1 MISKNIKTTNFTLAE
16 AVSCIALYMIKS
28 DRKLETRMFYRADDA
43 EIKVISEDP
52 FFAQFN
58 VISNQQIFSDLLASE
73 KLTEIMLK
81 EMPKSFVG
89 CDVQF
94 KEDLIN
100 AMVKIILADGIIE
113 EAEETILNFTAKVVG
128 LTGADL
134 LRITRKEN
142 ERMQAGLKKKIK
154 Y

>member
-1 MISKNIKTTNFTLAE
+1 MSSKNIKTTDFTLAE
-16 AVSCIALYMIKS
+16 AVSCIAWYMIKS
-28 DRKLETRMFYRADDA
+28 DGKADDT
-43 EIKVISEDP
+43 EIKVISKDI

-58 VISNQQIFSDLLASE
+58 VMSNQQIFSDLLASE
-73 KLTEIMLK
+73 KLTEIMSK
-81 EMPKSFVG
+81 EMPKSFAG

-100 AMVKIILADGIIE
+100 AMVKIILADGIID
-113 EAEETILNFTAKVVG
+113 EAEETTLNFAAKIVG

-142 ERMQAGLKKKIK
+142 ERMQARFKKKIK

>member
-1 MISKNIKTTNFTLAE
+1 MSSKNIKTTNFTLGE
-16 AVSCIALYMIKS
+16 AVSCIAWYMIKS
-28 DRKLETRMFYRADDA
+28 DGKADNT

-52 FFAQFN
+52 FFAEFN
-58 VISNQQIFSDLLASE
+58 VMSNQQIFSDLLASE
-73 KLTEIMLK
+73 KLTEIMSK
-81 EMPKSFVG
+81 EMPKSFAD

-100 AMVKIILADGIIE
+100 AMVKIILADGIID
-113 EAEETILNFTAKVVG
+113 EAEETTLIFAAKIVG

-142 ERMQAGLKKKIK
+142 ERMQARFKKKIT

>member
-1 MISKNIKTTNFTLAE
+1 MSSKNIKTTDFTLAE
-16 AVSCIALYMIKS
+16 AVSCIAWYMIKS
-28 DRKLETRMFYRADDA
+28 DGKADDT

-58 VISNQQIFSDLLASE
+58 VMSNQQIFSDLLASE
-73 KLTEIMLK
+73 KLTEIMSK
-81 EMPKSFVG
+81 EMPKSFAG
-89 CDVQF
+89 CDVEF
-94 KEDLIN
+94 KENLIN
-100 AMVKIILADGIIE
+100 AMVKIILADGIID
-113 EAEETILNFTAKVVG
+113 EAEEATLIFAAKIVG

-142 ERMQAGLKKKIK
+142 ERMQARFKKKIK

>member
-1 MISKNIKTTNFTLAE
+1 MISKNIKIRDFTLAE
-16 AVSCIALYMIKS
+16 AVSCIAWYMIKS
-28 DRKLETRMFYRADDA
+28 DGKADDT

-58 VISNQQIFSDLLASE
+58 VMSNQQIFSDLLASE
-73 KLTEIMLK
+73 KLTEIMSK
-81 EMPKSFVG
+81 EMPKSFAG

-100 AMVKIILADGIIE
+100 AMVKIILADGIID
-113 EAEETILNFTAKVVG
+113 EAEETTLNFAAKIVG

-142 ERMQAGLKKKIK
+142 ERMQARFKKKIK

>member
-1 MISKNIKTTNFTLAE
+1 MSSKNIKTTEFTLAE
-16 AVSCIALYMIKS
+16 AVSCIAWYMVKS
-28 DRKLETRMFYRADDA
+28 DGKADDT

-58 VISNQQIFSDLLASE
+58 VMSNQQIFSDLLASE
-73 KLTEIMLK
+73 KLTEIMSK
-81 EMPKSFVG
+81 EMPKSFAG
-89 CDVQF
+89 CDVEF
-94 KEDLIN
+94 KENLIN
-100 AMVKIILADGIIE
+100 AMVKIILADGIID
-113 EAEETILNFTAKVVG
+113 EAEEATLIFAAKIVG

-142 ERMQAGLKKKIK
+142 ERMQARFKKKIK

>member
-1 MISKNIKTTNFTLAE
+1 MSSKNIKTTNFTLAE
-16 AVSCIALYMIKS
+16 AVSCIAWYMINS
-28 DRKLETRMFYRADDA
+28 DGKADDT

-52 FFAQFN
+52 FFSQFD
-58 VISNQQIFSDLLASE
+58 VISNQQMFSDLLASE
-73 KLTEIMLK
+73 KLTEILSK
-81 EMPKSFVG
+81 EMPKSFAE

-100 AMVKIILADGIIE
+100 AMVKIILADGIID
-113 EAEETILNFTAKVVG
+113 EAEETTLIFAAKIVG

-142 ERMQAGLKKKIK
+142 EKIQARFKKKVLD
-154 Y
+154 

>member
-1 MISKNIKTTNFTLAE
+1 MSSKNIKITDFTLAE
-16 AVSCIALYMIKS
+16 AVSCIAWYMIKS
-28 DRKLETRMFYRADDA
+28 DGKADDT
-43 EIKVISEDP
+43 EIKVISKDI

-58 VISNQQIFSDLLASE
+58 VMSNQQIFSDLLASE
-73 KLTEIMLK
+73 KLTEIMSK
-81 EMPKSFVG
+81 EMPKSFAG

-100 AMVKIILADGIIE
+100 AMVKIILADGIID
-113 EAEETILNFTAKVVG
+113 EAEETTLNFAAKIVG

-142 ERMQAGLKKKIK
+142 ERMRARFKKKIK

>member
-1 MISKNIKTTNFTLAE
+1 MDFTLAE
-16 AVSCIALYMIKS
+16 AVSCIAWYMINS
-28 DRKLETRMFYRADDA
+28 DGKADDT

-58 VISNQQIFSDLLASE
+58 VMSNQQIFSYLHSSE
-73 KLTEIMLK
+73 KLTEIMSK
-81 EMPKSFVG
+81 EMPKSFAD

-100 AMVKIILADGIIE
+100 AMVKIILADGIID
-113 EAEETILNFTAKVVG
+113 EAEEATLIFAAKIIG

-142 ERMQAGLKKKIK
+142 ERIQARFKKKVLD
-154 Y
+154 

>member
-1 MISKNIKTTNFTLAE
+1 MSSKNIKTTNFTLAE
-16 AVSCIALYMIKS
+16 AVSCIAWYMIKS
-28 DRKLETRMFYRADDA
+28 DGKADDT

-73 KLTEIMLK
+73 KLTEILSK
-81 EMPKSFVG
+81 EMPKSFAD

-94 KEDLIN
+94 KENLIN
-100 AMVKIILADGIIE
+100 AMVKIILADGIIDETE
-113 EAEETILNFTAKVVG
+113 EATLIFAAKIVG

-142 ERMQAGLKKKIK
+142 ERMQARFKNKVLD
-154 Y
+154 

>member
-1 MISKNIKTTNFTLAE
+1 MSSKNIKTTEFTLAE
-16 AVSCIALYMIKS
+16 AVSCIAWYMIKS
-28 DRKLETRMFYRADDA
+28 DGKADDT
-43 EIKVISEDP
+43 EIKVISKDI

-58 VISNQQIFSDLLASE
+58 VMSNQQIFSDLLASE
-73 KLTEIMLK
+73 KLTEIMSK
-81 EMPKSFVG
+81 EIPKSFAS
-89 CDVQF
+89 CDMQF

-100 AMVKIILADGIIE
+100 AMVKIILADGIID
-113 EAEETILNFTAKVVG
+113 EAEETTLNFAAKIVG

-142 ERMQAGLKKKIK
+142 ERMQARFKKKIK

>member
-1 MISKNIKTTNFTLAE
+1 MSSKNIKITDFTIAE
-16 AVSCIALYMIKS
+16 AVSCIAWYMINS
-28 DRKLETRMFYRADDA
+28 DGKADDT

-58 VISNQQIFSDLLASE
+58 VMSNQQIFSDLLASE
-73 KLTEIMLK
+73 KLTEILSK
-81 EMPKSFVG
+81 EMPKSFAD

-94 KEDLIN
+94 KENLIN
-100 AMVKIILADGIIE
+100 AMVKIILADGIID
-113 EAEETILNFTAKVVG
+113 EAEEATLIFAAKIVG

-142 ERMQAGLKKKIK
+142 ERIQARFKKRN
-154 Y
+154 

>member
-1 MISKNIKTTNFTLAE
+1 MSSKNIKTTEFTLAE
-16 AVSCIALYMIKS
+16 AVSCIAWYMVKS
-28 DRKLETRMFYRADDA
+28 DGKADDT

-58 VISNQQIFSDLLASE
+58 VMSNQQIFSDLLASE
-73 KLTEIMLK
+73 KLTEIMSK
-81 EMPKSFVG
+81 EMPKSFAG

>member
-1 MISKNIKTTNFTLAE
+1 MSSKNIKTTDFTLAE
-16 AVSCIALYMIKS
+16 AVSCIAWYMIKS
-28 DRKLETRMFYRADDA
+28 DGKADDT

-58 VISNQQIFSDLLASE
+58 VMSNQQIFSDLLASE
-73 KLTEIMLK
+73 KLTEIMSK
-81 EMPKSFVG
+81 EMPKSFAG

-100 AMVKIILADGIIE
+100 AMVKIILADGIID
-113 EAEETILNFTAKVVG
+113 EAEETTLNFAAKIVG

-142 ERMQAGLKKKIK
+142 ERMQARFKKKIK

>member
-1 MISKNIKTTNFTLAE
+1 MSSKNIKTTNFTLAE
-16 AVSCIALYMIKS
+16 AVSCIAWYMINS
-28 DRKLETRMFYRADDA
+28 DGKADDT

-73 KLTEIMLK
+73 KLTEILSK
-81 EMPKSFVG
+81 EMPKSFAD

-94 KEDLIN
+94 KENLIN
-100 AMVKIILADGIIE
+100 AMVKIILADGIIDETE
-113 EAEETILNFTAKVVG
+113 EATLIFAAKIVG

-142 ERMQAGLKKKIK
+142 ERMQARFKKKVLD
-154 Y
+154 

>member
-1 MISKNIKTTNFTLAE
+1 MSTKNIKTTDFTLAE
-16 AVSCIALYMIKS
+16 AVSCIAWYMIKS
-28 DRKLETRMFYRADDA
+28 DGKADDT
-43 EIKVISEDP
+43 EIKVISEDQ

-58 VISNQQIFSDLLASE
+58 VMSNQQIFSDLLASE
-73 KLTEIMLK
+73 KMTDIMSKEI
-81 EMPKSFVG
+81 PKSLAG

-100 AMVKIILADGIIE
+100 AMVKIILADGIID
-113 EAEETILNFTAKVVG
+113 EAEETILNFAAKIVG

-142 ERMQAGLKKKIK
+142 ERIQASFKKKIK

>member
-1 MISKNIKTTNFTLAE
+1 
-16 AVSCIALYMIKS
+16 
-28 DRKLETRMFYRADDA
+28 MFYRADDA
-43 EIKVISEDP
+43 EIKVISDDP

-73 KLTEIMLK
+73 KLTEIMSK
-81 EMPKSFVG
+81 EMPKSFAG

-100 AMVKIILADGIIE
+100 AMVKIILADGIID
-113 EAEETILNFTAKVVG
+113 EAEETTLNFAAKIVG

-142 ERMQAGLKKKIK
+142 ERMQARFKEKVLD
-154 Y
+154 

>member
-1 MISKNIKTTNFTLAE
+1 MISKNIKIRDFTLAE
-16 AVSCIALYMIKS
+16 AVSCIAWYMIKS
-28 DRKLETRMFYRADDA
+28 DGKADDT
-43 EIKVISEDP
+43 EIKVISKDI

-58 VISNQQIFSDLLASE
+58 VMSNQQIFSDLLASE
-73 KLTEIMLK
+73 KLTEIMSK
-81 EMPKSFVG
+81 EMPKSFAG

-113 EAEETILNFTAKVVG
+113 EAEETTLNFAAKIVG

-142 ERMQAGLKKKIK
+142 ERMQARFKKKIK

>member
-1 MISKNIKTTNFTLAE
+1 MSSKNIKLTDFTLAE
-16 AVSCIALYMIKS
+16 AVSCIAWYMIKS
-28 DRKLETRMFYRADDA
+28 DGKADDT
-43 EIKVISEDP
+43 EIKVISKDI

-58 VISNQQIFSDLLASE
+58 VMSNQQIFSDLLASE
-73 KLTEIMLK
+73 KLTEIMSK
-81 EMPKSFVG
+81 EMPKSFAG

-100 AMVKIILADGIIE
+100 AMVKIILADGIID
-113 EAEETILNFTAKVVG
+113 EAEETTLNFAAKIVG

-142 ERMQAGLKKKIK
+142 ERMQARFKKKIT

>member
-1 MISKNIKTTNFTLAE
+1 MSSKNIKTTDFTLAE
-16 AVSCIALYMIKS
+16 AVSCIAWYMIKS
-28 DRKLETRMFYRADDA
+28 DGKADDT

-58 VISNQQIFSDLLASE
+58 VMSNQQIFSDLLASE

-81 EMPKSFVG
+81 EMSKSFVG

-100 AMVKIILADGIIE
+100 AMVKIILADGIID
-113 EAEETILNFTAKVVG
+113 EAEETTLNFAAKIVG

-142 ERMQAGLKKKIK
+142 ERMQARFKKKIK

>member
-1 MISKNIKTTNFTLAE
+1 MISKNIKIRDFTLAE
-16 AVSCIALYMIKS
+16 AVSCIAWYMIKS
-28 DRKLETRMFYRADDA
+28 DGKADDT
-43 EIKVISEDP
+43 EIKVISKDI

-58 VISNQQIFSDLLASE
+58 VMSNQQIFSDLLASE
-73 KLTEIMLK
+73 KLTEIMSK
-81 EMPKSFVG
+81 EMPKSFAG

-100 AMVKIILADGIIE
+100 AMVKIILADGIID
-113 EAEETILNFTAKVVG
+113 EAEETTLNFAAKIVG

-142 ERMQAGLKKKIK
+142 ERMQARFKKKIK

>member
-1 MISKNIKTTNFTLAE
+1 MPSKNIKTMNFTLAE
-16 AVSCIALYMIKS
+16 AVSCIAWYMINS
-28 DRKLETRMFYRADDA
+28 DEKADDT

-58 VISNQQIFSDLLASE
+58 VISNQQIFSDLHSSE
-73 KLTEIMLK
+73 KLTEIMSK
-81 EMPKSFVG
+81 EMPKSFAD
-89 CDVQF
+89 CDMKF

-100 AMVKIILADGIIE
+100 AMVKIILADGIID
-113 EAEETILNFTAKVVG
+113 EAEETTLIFAARIIG

-142 ERMQAGLKKKIK
+142 EKIQARFKKKVLD
-154 Y
+154 

>member
-1 MISKNIKTTNFTLAE
+1 MSKKNIKTKDFSLAE
-16 AVSCIALYMIKS
+16 AVSCIAWYIINS
-28 DRKLETRMFYRADDA
+28 DGKADDT

-52 FFAQFN
+52 FFAEFN
-58 VISNQQIFSDLLASE
+58 VMSNQQISSDLLASE
-73 KLTEIMLK
+73 KLTEIMSK
-81 EMPKSFVG
+81 EMPKSFAG

-100 AMVKIILADGIIE
+100 AMVKIILADGIIY
-113 EAEETILNFTAKVVG
+113 EAEEATLIFVAKIVG

-142 ERMQAGLKKKIK
+142 ERKQARFKKKISD
-154 Y
+154 

>member
-1 MISKNIKTTNFTLAE
+1 MSSKKIKTTDFTLAE
-16 AVSCIALYMIKS
+16 TISCIAWYMINS
-28 DRKLETRMFYRADDA
+28 DGKADDT

-58 VISNQQIFSDLLASE
+58 VVSNQQIFSDLIAS
-73 KLTEIMLK
+73 KKITEIMSK
-81 EMPKSFVG
+81 EMPKSFAD

-94 KEDLIN
+94 KENLVN
-100 AMVKIILADGIIE
+100 AMVKIILADGIID
-113 EAEETILNFTAKVVG
+113 EAEEATLIFVAKIIG

-142 ERMQAGLKKKIK
+142 KRKQARFKKKVLD
-154 Y
+154 

>member
-1 MISKNIKTTNFTLAE
+1 MSSKNIKTTDFTLAE
-16 AVSCIALYMIKS
+16 AVSCIAWYMIKS
-28 DRKLETRMFYRADDA
+28 DGKADDT
-43 EIKVISEDP
+43 EIKVISKDI

-58 VISNQQIFSDLLASE
+58 VMSNQQIFSDLLASE
-73 KLTEIMLK
+73 KLTEIMSK
-81 EMPKSFVG
+81 EMPKSFAG

-100 AMVKIILADGIIE
+100 AMVKIILADGIID
-113 EAEETILNFTAKVVG
+113 EAEETTLNFAAKIVG

-142 ERMQAGLKKKIK
+142 ERMQARFKKKVLD
-154 Y
+154 

>member
-1 MISKNIKTTNFTLAE
+1 MSSKNIKTTEFTLAE
-16 AVSCIALYMIKS
+16 AVSCIAWYMVKS
-28 DRKLETRMFYRADDA
+28 DGKADDT

-58 VISNQQIFSDLLASE
+58 VMSNQQIFSDLLASE
-73 KLTEIMLK
+73 KLTEIMSK
-81 EMPKSFVG
+81 EMPKSFAG
-89 CDVQF
+89 CDVEF
-94 KEDLIN
+94 KENLIN
-100 AMVKIILADGIIE
+100 AMVKIILADGIID
-113 EAEETILNFTAKVVG
+113 EAEETTLNFAAKIVG

-142 ERMQAGLKKKIK
+142 ERMQARFKKKIK

>member
-1 MISKNIKTTNFTLAE
+1 MSSKKIKTTDFTLAE
-16 AVSCIALYMIKS
+16 TISCIAWYMINS
-28 DRKLETRMFYRADDA
+28 DGKADDT

-58 VISNQQIFSDLLASE
+58 VVSNQQIFSDLIAS
-73 KLTEIMLK
+73 KKITEIMSK
-81 EMPKSFVG
+81 EMPKSFAD

-94 KEDLIN
+94 KENLVN
-100 AMVKIILADGIIE
+100 AMVKIILADGIID
-113 EAEETILNFTAKVVG
+113 EAEEATLIFVAKIIG

-142 ERMQAGLKKKIK
+142 ERIQARFKKRVLD
-154 Y
+154 

>member
-1 MISKNIKTTNFTLAE
+1 MSSKNIKITDFTIAE
-16 AVSCIALYMIKS
+16 AVSCIAWYMINS
-28 DRKLETRMFYRADDA
+28 DGKADDT

-73 KLTEIMLK
+73 KLTEILSK
-81 EMPKSFVG
+81 EMPKSFAD

-94 KEDLIN
+94 KENLIN
-100 AMVKIILADGIIE
+100 AMVKIILADGIIDETE
-113 EAEETILNFTAKVVG
+113 EATLIFAAKIVG

-134 LRITRKEN
+134 LRLSLIH
-142 ERMQAGLKKKIK
+142 I
-154 Y
+154 

>member
-1 MISKNIKTTNFTLAE
+1 MSSKNIKTTDFTLAE
-16 AVSCIALYMIKS
+16 AVSCIAWYMIKS
-28 DRKLETRMFYRADDA
+28 DGKADDT

-58 VISNQQIFSDLLASE
+58 VMSNQQIFSDLLASE
-73 KLTEIMLK
+73 KLTEIMSK
-81 EMPKSFVG
+81 EMPKSFAG

-113 EAEETILNFTAKVVG
+113 EAEETTLNFAAKIVG

-142 ERMQAGLKKKIK
+142 ERMQARFKKKIK

>member
-1 MISKNIKTTNFTLAE
+1 MSSKYIKTTDFTLAE
-16 AVSCIALYMIKS
+16 AVSCIAWYMIKS
-28 DRKLETRMFYRADDA
+28 DGKADDT

-58 VISNQQIFSDLLASE
+58 VMSNQQIFSDLLASE
-73 KLTEIMLK
+73 KLTEIMSK
-81 EMPKSFVG
+81 EMPKSFAG

-100 AMVKIILADGIIE
+100 AMVKIILADGIID
-113 EAEETILNFTAKVVG
+113 EAEEATLIFAAKIVG

-142 ERMQAGLKKKIK
+142 ERMQARFKKKIK

>member
-1 MISKNIKTTNFTLAE
+1 MSSKNIKTTEFTLAE
-16 AVSCIALYMIKS
+16 AVSCIAWYMVKS
-28 DRKLETRMFYRADDA
+28 DGKADDT

-58 VISNQQIFSDLLASE
+58 VMSNQQIFSDLLASE
-73 KLTEIMLK
+73 KLTEIMSK
-81 EMPKSFVG
+81 EMPKSFAG

-100 AMVKIILADGIIE
+100 AMVKIILADGIID
-113 EAEETILNFTAKVVG
+113 EAEETTLNFAAKIVG

-142 ERMQAGLKKKIK
+142 ERMQARFKKKIK

>member
-1 MISKNIKTTNFTLAE
+1 MSSNNIKTTNFTLAE
-16 AVSCIALYMIKS
+16 AISCIAWYMIKS
-28 DRKLETRMFYRADDA
+28 DGKADDT

-52 FFAQFN
+52 FFAEFN
-58 VISNQQIFSDLLASE
+58 VMSNQQIFSDLLASE
-73 KLTEIMLK
+73 KLTEIMSK
-81 EMPKSFVG
+81 EMPKSFAD

-100 AMVKIILADGIIE
+100 AMVKIILADGIID
-113 EAEETILNFTAKVVG
+113 EAEETTLIFAAKIVG

-142 ERMQAGLKKKIK
+142 ERMQARFKKKIT

>member
-1 MISKNIKTTNFTLAE
+1 MSTKNIKTTDFTLAE
-16 AVSCIALYMIKS
+16 AVSCIAWYMIKS
-28 DRKLETRMFYRADDA
+28 DGKADDT

-58 VISNQQIFSDLLASE
+58 VMSNQQIFSDLLASE
-73 KLTEIMLK
+73 KMTDIMSKEI
-81 EMPKSFVG
+81 PKSLAG

-100 AMVKIILADGIIE
+100 AMVKIILADGIID
-113 EAEETILNFTAKVVG
+113 EAEETILNFAAKIVG

-142 ERMQAGLKKKIK
+142 ERIQASFKKKIK

>member
-1 MISKNIKTTNFTLAE
+1 MPSKNIKTKDFTLAE
-16 AVSCIALYMIKS
+16 AVSCIAWYMINS
-28 DRKLETRMFYRADDA
+28 DGKADDT

-58 VISNQQIFSDLLASE
+58 VMSNQQIFSDLHSSE
-73 KLTEIMLK
+73 KLTEIMSK
-81 EMPKSFVG
+81 EMPNSFAD
-89 CDVQF
+89 CDMKF

-100 AMVKIILADGIIE
+100 AMVKIILADGIID
-113 EAEETILNFTAKVVG
+113 EAEETTLIFTAKIIG

-142 ERMQAGLKKKIK
+142 ERIQARFKKKLLD
-154 Y
+154 

>member
-1 MISKNIKTTNFTLAE
+1 MSSKNIKTTDFTLAE
-16 AVSCIALYMIKS
+16 AVSCIAWYMIKS
-28 DRKLETRMFYRADDA
+28 DGKADDT
-43 EIKVISEDP
+43 EIKVISEYP

-58 VISNQQIFSDLLASE
+58 VMSNQQIFSDLLASE

-81 EMPKSFVG
+81 EMSKSFVG

-113 EAEETILNFTAKVVG
+113 EAEETTLNFAAKIVG

-142 ERMQAGLKKKIK
+142 ERMQARFKKKIK

>member
-1 MISKNIKTTNFTLAE
+1 MSSKNIKTTNFTLAE
-16 AVSCIALYMIKS
+16 AVSCIAWYMIKS
-28 DRKLETRMFYRADDA
+28 DGKADDT

-58 VISNQQIFSDLLASE
+58 VMSNQQIFSDLLASE
-73 KLTEIMLK
+73 KLTEIMSK
-81 EMPKSFVG
+81 EMPKSFAG

-100 AMVKIILADGIIE
+100 AMVKIILADGIID
-113 EAEETILNFTAKVVG
+113 EAEETTLNFAAKIVG

-142 ERMQAGLKKKIK
+142 ERMQARFKKKVLD
-154 Y
+154 